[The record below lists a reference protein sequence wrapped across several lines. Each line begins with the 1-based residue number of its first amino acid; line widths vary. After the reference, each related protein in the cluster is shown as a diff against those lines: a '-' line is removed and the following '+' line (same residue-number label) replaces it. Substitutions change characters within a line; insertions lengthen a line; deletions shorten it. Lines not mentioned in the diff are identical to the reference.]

1 MLIQEKIGHIASYGI
16 NGRRLDV
23 LPVEWYETNK
33 RILRRP
39 TRGGRELALKFL
51 EESPALTDG
60 DILYADEYTVIM
72 VDILP
77 CETLV
82 IRMSSPHAIAAIC
95 YEIGNRHLPL
105 FMEPDE
111 LLVPAEEP
119 LFRWLSANGYDVR
132 REDRKLLHPLRS
144 TIAPHGH
151 PTASTGGSSLFSRI
165 MHLTNPRT

>member
-1 MLIQEKIGHIASYGI
+1 MLIQEKIGNLTSFALD
-16 NGRRLDV
+16 GRRLDL

-33 RILRRP
+33 RIMRRP

-51 EESPALTDG
+51 QESPALGERDV
-60 DILYADEYTVIM
+60 LYADDQTVIA
-72 VDILP
+72 VEILP

-82 IRMSSPHAIAAIC
+82 IPMTTPQDIASIC

-105 FMEPDE
+105 FIEAGE

-119 LFRWLSANGYDVR
+119 LYHWLTASGYDVR

-144 TIAPHGH
+144 TIAAHSH
-151 PTASTGGSSLFSRI
+151 PDSSGGRGSLFSRI
-165 MHLTNPRT
+165 MQISNPRT